1 MVSTYISAVNQ
12 KLLFA
17 RQLLQMVESAGI
29 TSVSSHQAAAVTQ
42 SVVVQLHQAWLWHC
56 RNVAESYKLKEVEL
70 VTDGDSLVALLA
82 QQNKCPGEATE
93 LQQLQNEPGS
103 WLSELLNAH
112 RHIYLLPVVRKAEMD
127 IDRLPMIAL
136 DAPEAMDWRIEQAQ
150 VWLQNLRELIDRQ
163 RDMMIEF

>member
-93 LQQLQNEPGS
+93 LQFGGQFPERRPQKQVKFPQEARACFAVARRDKRNPDGSISQEGIIMEPVDYTS
-103 WLSELLNAH
+103 
-112 RHIYLLPVVRKAEMD
+112 RTVVGRK
-127 IDRLPMIAL
+127 RY
-136 DAPEAMDWRIEQAQ
+136 EQK
-150 VWLQNLRELIDRQ
+150 LR
-163 RDMMIEF
+163 MS

>member
-82 QQNKCPGEATE
+82 QQKQVPWGR
-93 LQQLQNEPGS
+93 LQSCNSCRMNPDPGS
-103 WLSELLNAH
+103 VSYSMP
-112 RHIYLLPVVRKAEMD
+112 IVIFIFYLLFAKRKWT
-127 IDRLPMIAL
+127 LIAC
-136 DAPEAMDWRIEQAQ
+136 R
-150 VWLQNLRELIDRQ
+150 
-163 RDMMIEF
+163 